1 MKATTVAA
9 ALAQGAAAVAAPNGP
24 GNGNW
29 GPGNGN
35 GVGFGG
41 FGYGGGWGG
50 FGPGGFGNGVA
61 QCASSCFSSHFASA
75 TPTPQAFCTDA
86 PQLNDCVRSACTTD
100 SAALASYTSVSS
112 SVCNAFTDC
121 SSTSTFTYS
130 GGWWGG
136 ASKTDAAV
144 TITGCPVD
152 GWWGPGGA
160 WGGMGPGWAYKT
172 ETVTLTRTV
181 NGVAT
186 TGPATVA
193 QAVSGSSTL
202 LTTFTGAFAAQETGG
217 SSGSGSQNAAAGG
230 DSNRAVKVAGAAL
243 GAVVAVVGL
252 M

>member
-1 MKATTVAA
+1 MRATIVAA

-29 GPGNGN
+29 APVTALAS
-35 GVGFGG
+35 VGSDTAVDGAVSALAVSATG
-41 FGYGGGWGG
+41 L
-50 FGPGGFGNGVA
+50 PSA
-61 QCASSCFSSHFASA
+61 LSCFSSHFATA

-86 PQLNDCVRSACTTD
+86 PQLNDCVSSACTTD

-112 SVCNAFTDC
+112 SVCNAFTSC

-172 ETVTLTRTV
+172 ETVTLTRTI

-202 LTTFTGAFAAQETGG
+202 FTTFTGAFAAQETSG

>member
-1 MKATTVAA
+1 MKATIVAA

-29 GPGNGN
+29 GPGNGA
-35 GVGFGG
+35 GFGG

-50 FGPGGFGNGVA
+50 FGPGGFGKGAA
-61 QCASSCFSSHFASA
+61 QCASSCFSSHFATA

-112 SVCNAFTDC
+112 SVCNAFTNC
-121 SSTSTFTYS
+121 GTTSTFTYS

-136 ASKTDAAV
+136 ASQTDAAV
-144 TITGCPVD
+144 TITGCAVD
-152 GWWGPGGA
+152 GWWAPGGA

-172 ETVTLTRTV
+172 DTVTVTRTI
-181 NGVAT
+181 NGVAI

-202 LTTFTGAFAAQETGG
+202 LTTFTGAFAAQETSG
-217 SSGSGSQNAAAGG
+217 SSGGPGSQNAAAGS
-230 DSNRAVKVAGAAL
+230 DPNRAVKVAGAAL
-243 GAVVAVVGL
+243 GAVIAVVGL
-252 M
+252 I